1 MCGIAGIYSGSNDQL
16 KLGAIRG
23 MTECLKHRGPN
34 AEGIYEDKNIA
45 LGHRRLSIIDLSAT
59 ANQPMSDPTGRY
71 TIIFNGEIY
80 NYLKIKEGL
89 NEYEFKTNGDTEVI
103 LASYIKRG
111 EKCLEELAGMF
122 AFSIWDKEKQEL
134 FIARD
139 RIGVK
144 PVYYYHSGD
153 LFLFGSEIRSLLN
166 SGFISKK
173 INKEGLYQYLMF
185 QSVPAPL
192 SIVDGISQLKAGC
205 WMKINS
211 SGITE
216 KEYWW
221 TSKSKI
227 DFDFNDEPKVHK
239 EINRL
244 MIQSIERRMV
254 SDVPVGAF
262 LSGGIDSSIV
272 VGLMAQVSSS
282 PVNTFTMGYKEKEF
296 DESDYAQI
304 VASRFKTNHNSIKV
318 SPTSFLDE
326 FESALSSMDI
336 PSGDGV
342 NSYVVSKKI
351 KENNISVALSG
362 IGGDELF
369 CGYPIFTQVSKL
381 MKYQGLFNSSSF
393 VRKLLPASLVKN
405 KKQAQLLNLPKLDVR
420 SVYPLYRQ
428 IFSEVEIEK
437 LLKSVKS
444 EPKIISDDHDWSE
457 FPLLSQISMAE
468 LNGYTQHTLLKDTDQ
483 MSMAVALEIR
493 EPFFD
498 HQLIEFVLSIP
509 DNIKYPTY
517 PKKLL
522 IEAFKGILPDEIIHR
537 KKQGFLMPWDPWLR
551 NELKEF
557 AEVRIHRISQRDIFD
572 KNAIFDLWNNFQK
585 GDPSVKWIEIWLL
598 VVLEYWLEKNGFE

>member
-1 MCGIAGIYSGSNDQL
+1 MCGIAGVYSGSNDQS
-16 KLGAIRG
+16 KLSSIKG
-23 MTECLKHRGPN
+23 MTDCLKHRGPN
-34 AEGIYEDKNIA
+34 AEGIYQDKNIA
-45 LGHRRLSIIDLSAT
+45 LGHRRLSIIDLSEI
-59 ANQPMSDPTGRY
+59 ANQPMSDPSGRY

-80 NYLKIKEGL
+80 NYQEIRKTIID
-89 NEYEFKTNGDTEVI
+89 YEFKTNGDTEVI
-103 LASYIKRG
+103 LASYIQNG
-111 EKCLEELAGMF
+111 EKCLEALAGMF
-122 AFSIWDKEKQEL
+122 AFAIWDTEKQEL

-144 PVYYYHSGD
+144 PVYYFQKND

-166 SGFISKK
+166 SGFVPKK
-173 INKEGLYQYLMF
+173 LDRDGLYQYLMF
-185 QSVPAPL
+185 QSVPAPF
-192 SIVDGISQLKAGC
+192 SIVEGVKQLKAGS
-205 WMKINS
+205 WIRITS
-211 SGITE
+211 SGIVE

-221 TSKSKI
+221 TSRSKVE
-227 DFDFNDEPKVHK
+227 FDFNDESKVHK

-244 MIQSIERRMV
+244 MVQSIERRMV

-272 VGLMAQVSSS
+272 VGLMAQVSSN
-282 PVNTFTMGYKEKEF
+282 PVYTFTMGYKEKEF
-296 DESDYAQI
+296 DESEYAQI
-304 VASRFKTNHNSIKV
+304 VANRFNTNHNFIKV
-318 SPTSFLDE
+318 SPSSFLNE
-326 FESALSSMDI
+326 FETALSSMDI

-351 KENNISVALSG
+351 KESNISVALSG

-381 MKYQGLFNSSSF
+381 MKYKGLFNSSSF
-393 VRKLLPASLVKN
+393 VRKRLPGALVKN
-405 KKQAQLLNLPKLDVR
+405 KKQKQLLDLPKLDVR

-428 IFSEVEIEK
+428 IFSDKEIK
-437 LLKSVKS
+437 ALLKGIDATPS
-444 EPKIISDDHDWSE
+444 IISDDHDWSG

-537 KKQGFLMPWDPWLR
+537 KKQGFLMPWEPWLR
-551 NELKEF
+551 KELKSF
-557 AEVRIHRISQRDIFD
+557 AEARIQRVSERDLFD
-572 KNAIFDLWNNFQK
+572 KNAIFALWNKFQK
-585 GDPSVKWIEIWLL
+585 GDSSVKWIEIWLL
-598 VVLEYWLEKNGFE
+598 VVLEYWLEKNEFE